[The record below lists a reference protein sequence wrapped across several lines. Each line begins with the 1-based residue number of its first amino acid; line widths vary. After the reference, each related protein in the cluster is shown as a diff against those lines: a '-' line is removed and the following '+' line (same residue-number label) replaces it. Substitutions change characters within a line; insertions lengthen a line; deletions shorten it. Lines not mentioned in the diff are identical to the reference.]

1 MKTAKV
7 WDMEVASSGGEVQV
21 SVLSRSA
28 GKWFDFSTFCSFVL
42 MLVFLQ

>member
-1 MKTAKV
+1 MKTVKV

-28 GKWFDFSTFCSFVL
+28 GKWSTFCSFVL